1 MTNATLTTGQ
11 IISLGDGRLA
21 CDISEVYTA
30 VDLLLDENISTV
42 GLLSAGKYL
51 KPRIQAEFPWVKE
64 LPDLNINDNMSSEH
78 RALVV
83 KKWVKSISEQ
93 VGEAHEVPDM
103 SDKWVKRNILDDIVY
118 FMERR

>member
-21 CDISEVYTA
+21 CDIGEVYTA
-30 VDLLLDENISTV
+30 VNLLLDENISTI
-42 GLLSAGKYL
+42 GLLSAGEYL
-51 KPRIQAEFPWVKE
+51 EPRIQAKFPWVKE

-78 RALVV
+78 KALVV

-93 VGEAHEVPDM
+93 VGETHEVPDM
-103 SDKWVKRNILDDIVY
+103 SDKWVKRSILDDIVY
-118 FMERR
+118 LMEKR